1 MFKDNK
7 IVVRCGKK
15 DSWIQGIVSGN
26 WLCPTVQARQWVA
39 ELKMFKFSLAV
50 IGAKEIRNEYTTGA
64 A

>member
-1 MFKDNK
+1 MLWKREELK
-7 IVVRCGKK
+7 
-15 DSWIQGIVSGN
+15 
-26 WLCPTVQARQWVA
+26 TVQARQWVA